1 MPVVRRLTS
10 LAGDGFQRPAARK
23 LVEAELVGSERRKEE
38 KEMGKRLLYRTF
50 VFSRT
55 ITCEDVV
62 GICHLMGLDPC
73 SSDSRQLRP
82 LMQTFATGTVWA
94 ALANLAGFN
103 AIPVSSALEYAA
115 PVEIGDT
122 ITAIAEAE
130 ERTRK
135 GSLKVHLCF
144 QNHRGELV
152 AEGWAL
158 MGQNLD
164 HSSPVSSN
172 LEGSVG

>member
-1 MPVVRRLTS
+1 
-10 LAGDGFQRPAARK
+10 
-23 LVEAELVGSERRKEE
+23 
-38 KEMGKRLLYRTF
+38 TF

-55 ITCEDVV
+55 ITREDVV
-62 GICHLMGLDPC
+62 GICQLMGLDPC
-73 SSDSRQLRP
+73 SPDSSTLRP
-82 LMQTFATGTVWA
+82 LLQSFATGPAWT

-103 AIPVSSALEYAA
+103 AIPVSSALDFAA

-130 ERTRK
+130 ERTRE
-135 GSLKVHLCF
+135 GSLKVRLCF

-158 MGQNLD
+158 MGAE
-164 HSSPVSSN
+164 P
-172 LEGSVG
+172 

>member
-1 MPVVRRLTS
+1 
-10 LAGDGFQRPAARK
+10 
-23 LVEAELVGSERRKEE
+23 
-38 KEMGKRLLYRTF
+38 
-50 VFSRT
+50 
-55 ITCEDVV
+55 
-62 GICHLMGLDPC
+62 
-73 SSDSRQLRP
+73 
-82 LMQTFATGTVWA
+82 MQTFATGTVWA
-94 ALANLAGFN
+94 ALANLAGFD

-164 HSSPVSSN
+164 HSSPVSFN

>member
-1 MPVVRRLTS
+1 MS
-10 LAGDGFQRPAARK
+10 ENRK
-23 LVEAELVGSERRKEE
+23 VKDI
-38 KEMGKRLLYRTF
+38 F

-55 ITCEDVV
+55 ITREDVV
-62 GICHLMGLDPC
+62 AICELMGLDPC
-73 SSDSRQLRP
+73 SSDSRHLRP
-82 LMQTFATGTVWA
+82 LIQTFATGTVWA

-122 ITAIAEAE
+122 ITAIAAKE
-130 ERTRK
+130 ERTEV
-135 GSLKVHLCF
+135 GPLKIRLFF

-164 HSSPVSSN
+164 HSSPVSFN

>member
-10 LAGDGFQRPAARK
+10 LADDGFQRPAARK

-55 ITCEDVV
+55 ITRENVV
-62 GICHLMGLDPC
+62 GICQLMGLDPWSPD
-73 SSDSRQLRP
+73 SSTLRP
-82 LMQTFATGTVWA
+82 LLQFFATGQAWT

-103 AIPVSSALEYAA
+103 DIPVSSALEYFA

-122 ITAIAEAE
+122 ITAILEAK

-164 HSSPVSSN
+164 HSSPVSFN

>member
-1 MPVVRRLTS
+1 MR
-10 LAGDGFQRPAARK
+10 
-23 LVEAELVGSERRKEE
+23 
-38 KEMGKRLLYRTF
+38 
-50 VFSRT
+50 
-55 ITCEDVV
+55 EDVV
-62 GICHLMGLDPC
+62 GICQLMGLDP
-73 SSDSRQLRP
+73 SFPDSITLRP
-82 LMQTFATGTVWA
+82 LMQTYATGTVWA
-94 ALANLAGFN
+94 ALAKLAGFN

>member
-1 MPVVRRLTS
+1 MR
-10 LAGDGFQRPAARK
+10 
-23 LVEAELVGSERRKEE
+23 
-38 KEMGKRLLYRTF
+38 
-50 VFSRT
+50 
-55 ITCEDVV
+55 EDVV
-62 GICHLMGLDPC
+62 GICQLMGLDP
-73 SSDSRQLRP
+73 SFPDSITLRP
-82 LMQTFATGTVWA
+82 LMQTYATGTVWA
-94 ALANLAGFN
+94 ALAKLAGFN

-122 ITAIAEAE
+122 ITAILESE
-130 ERTRK
+130 ERTRE
-135 GSLKVHLCF
+135 GSLKVRLFF

-172 LEGSVG
+172 PEGSVG